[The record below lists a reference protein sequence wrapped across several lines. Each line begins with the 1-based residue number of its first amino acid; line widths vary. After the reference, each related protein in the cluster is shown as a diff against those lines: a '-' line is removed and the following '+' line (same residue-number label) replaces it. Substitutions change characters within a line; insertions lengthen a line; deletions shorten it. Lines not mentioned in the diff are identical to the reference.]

1 VLRVGRSEGRGG
13 GKAPSVDKEGG
24 GGGGGGRAAVI
35 SASPLVVEPEA
46 YRGAMRG
53 VAP

>member
-1 VLRVGRSEGRGG
+1 VLGVGRSEGRGG
-13 GKAPSVDKEGG
+13 GKAPSVDKE

>member
-13 GKAPSVDKEGG
+13 GKAPSVGKE

-35 SASPLVVEPEA
+35 SASPLVVEPE
-46 YRGAMRG
+46 G
-53 VAP
+53 